1 MREKTYNA
9 VAELL
14 DRNVA
19 EGRGNKVAF
28 IDRRRRL
35 TYSELQADSCR
46 VANLLTK
53 LGVRRE
59 QRVAMIMLDTVEFP
73 IVFLGAMRAGAVP
86 VPLNTLLTP
95 EQYAYM
101 LKDSRARAL
110 FVSAPLLKAI
120 EPILP
125 RLSDLEA
132 VVVVGEGAASPH
144 ADFARAL
151 ANMPATF
158 ETV

>member
-1 MREKTYNA
+1 MQEETYNA

-14 DRNVA
+14 ALNVA
-19 EGRGNKVAF
+19 GGRGDKVAF

-35 TYSELQADSCR
+35 TYRELQADSCR
-46 VANLLTK
+46 VANLLIK
-53 LGVRRE
+53 LAVRRE

-101 LKDSRARAL
+101 LKDSRARAP
-110 FVSAPLLKAI
+110 FVPAP
-120 EPILP
+120 P
-125 RLSDLEA
+125 LS
-132 VVVVGEGAASPH
+132 GAGTI
-144 ADFARAL
+144 
-151 ANMPATF
+151 PAA
-158 ETV
+158 